1 MYFRGFFIHS
11 EKNPDVIFYCK
22 LFHTM
27 NEEAVNGLGM
37 FNIRDGIPCAWIHE
51 VFRENNEGCPLFLC
65 LGNIFLG
72 RFQIFGYVRQRGALS
87 KCNCIWHKNPLSMG
101 VCRLLQ
107 TAVLYV
113 LFAIVADA
121 EGKSSTVQDYLK

>member
-1 MYFRGFFIHS
+1 
-11 EKNPDVIFYCK
+11 
-22 LFHTM
+22 
-27 NEEAVNGLGM
+27 
-37 FNIRDGIPCAWIHE
+37 
-51 VFRENNEGCPLFLC
+51 
-65 LGNIFLG
+65 
-72 RFQIFGYVRQRGALS
+72 
-87 KCNCIWHKNPLSMG
+87 MG